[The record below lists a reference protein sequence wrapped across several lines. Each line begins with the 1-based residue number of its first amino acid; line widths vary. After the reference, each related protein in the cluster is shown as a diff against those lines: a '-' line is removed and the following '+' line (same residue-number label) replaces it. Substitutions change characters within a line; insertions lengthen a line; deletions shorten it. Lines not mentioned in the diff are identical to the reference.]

1 MQMDNSEPRFTPT
14 ARPRLGELKFP
25 HLLKWGMATAIA
37 TIMVGGEAIAR
48 VAAAVIPNWSLNP
61 ETGRVEVQLPQ
72 GVRPE
77 LAVVANPTRIVLDL
91 PNTEVGVDVTELYE
105 SGVVR
110 RVSLTQFQP
119 DIARIT
125 VDFAPGLVLDAGE
138 IDLRQIGVENQWV
151 LRPNAIQLPP
161 PEPATP
167 AEPAAAIRTPTPVAE
182 ASPPPPGTR
191 ITETAPAA
199 PPPARIDPLPDSRAV
214 LPNPQPE
221 FYPGVNLL
229 QVPLG
234 RTDRVTLLPAEAPPV
249 APRPVAVGEQ
259 ILPPATTA
267 TVIPYGEPLPS
278 PPGRTRIV
286 PRRGER
292 FPRILLPAGTT
303 LTLRYPAPDDVRLPS
318 GNDRQDVL
326 LLEGGIVDE
335 GGNFVVPP
343 ETPVVGQFETTN
355 RGSRFI
361 VRAINLEG
369 RSIPVQAE
377 STFIPGTREIRG
389 ENVAIGTGIGGV
401 GGFLVSGFEGLGLL
415 IGAVGGAAVGALTSP
430 QPTTLEPGQTVEIRL
445 LEDLALR
452 DFVQPVP
459 VVETRPPF

>member
-161 PEPATP
+161 P
-167 AEPAAAIRTPTPVAE
+167 EPAAAIRTPTPVAE

-452 DFVQPVP
+452 DFVGPVP

>member
-1 MQMDNSEPRFTPT
+1 
-14 ARPRLGELKFP
+14 
-25 HLLKWGMATAIA
+25 MAAAI
-37 TIMVGGEAIAR
+37 VGGEAIAR
-48 VAAAVIPNWSLNP
+48 VATAVIPNWSLNP
-61 ETGRVEVQLPQ
+61 ETGRVEVQLPD

-91 PNTEVGVDVTELYE
+91 PNTQVGVNVTELYE
-105 SGVVR
+105 SGMVR

-119 DIARIT
+119 ETARIT
-125 VDFAPGLVLDAGE
+125 VDFAPGLVLDAEE

-161 PEPATP
+161 PEPMPP
-167 AEPAAAIRTPTPVAE
+167 AEPAAVIPAPTQTAT

-191 ITETAPAA
+191 IAETAPVA
-199 PPPARIDPLPDSRAV
+199 PPPARIDPLPDSRAI

-221 FYPGVNLL
+221 FYPGVSLL
-229 QVPLG
+229 QVPL
-234 RTDRVTLLPAEAPPV
+234 DRSDRITLLPAEAPPV
-249 APRPVAVGEQ
+249 APGPVAVGEQ
-259 ILPPATTA
+259 ILPPSTTA
-267 TVIPYGEPLPS
+267 TVIPFGEPLPGRS
-278 PPGRTRIV
+278 QPGRTRV
-286 PRRGER
+286 LPQRGER

-303 LTLRYPAPDDVRLPS
+303 LTLRYPVPDDVRLPS
-318 GNDRQDVL
+318 GNDRQDVM

-335 GGNFVVPP
+335 DGNFVVPP

-369 RSIPVQAE
+369 RSIPVAAE
-377 STFIPGTREIRG
+377 STWIPGTREVRA

-415 IGAVGGAAVGALTSP
+415 IGAVGGAAVGAVTSP
-430 QPTTLEPGQTVEIRL
+430 QPTTLEPGQTVQIRL

-452 DFVQPVP
+452 DFVQPIP

>member
-1 MQMDNSEPRFTPT
+1 MQMDNSEPRFMPA
-14 ARPRLGELKFP
+14 ARPRRGEPQFP
-25 HLLKWGMATAIA
+25 NLLKWGIATAIA
-37 TIMVGGEAIAR
+37 VAIAGGEAIAR
-48 VAAAVIPNWSLNP
+48 SVAAVIPNWNLNP
-61 ETGRVEVQLPQ
+61 ETGRVEVQLPE

-77 LAVVANPTRIVLDL
+77 LAVVVNPTRIVLDL

-125 VDFAPGLVLDAGE
+125 VDFAPGLALDAEE

-151 LRPNAIQLPP
+151 LRPNAIQLSP

-167 AEPAAAIRTPTPVAE
+167 TEPAATVPTPTRVAE
-182 ASPPPPGTR
+182 ESPPPPGTR
-191 ITETAPAA
+191 MAETAPAA
-199 PPPARIDPLPDSRAV
+199 PPPARIDPLPDSRAI
-214 LPNPQPE
+214 LPNLQPE
-221 FYPGVNLL
+221 VYPGVDVL
-229 QVPLG
+229 QVPLDG
-234 RTDRVTLLPAEAPPV
+234 TNQITLLPAEEPPIV
-249 APRPVAVGEQ
+249 PGPVAVGEQ
-259 ILPPATTA
+259 ILPTA
-267 TVIPYGEPLPS
+267 TVIPYGEPLPGR
-278 PPGRTRIV
+278 PGRTRIV
-286 PRRGER
+286 PQRGER

-369 RSIPVQAE
+369 RSIPVEAE
-377 STFIPGTREIRG
+377 STFISGTREIRG
-389 ENVAIGTGIGGV
+389 ENVAIGTGIGGL

-415 IGAVGGAAVGALTSP
+415 IGAVGGAAVGAVTSP
-430 QPTTLEPGQTVEIRL
+430 QPTTLEPGQTVQIRL

-452 DFVQPVP
+452 DFVRPVP